1 MNLDSFTWSQQYHAN
16 GMNLSIQPFLKEYHK
31 QVYLL
36 QSKKNQIIPIKT
48 RQRIMDKIKMRY
60 GLI

>member
-1 MNLDSFTWSQQYHAN
+1 MNLDSFTWSQQYHAK
-16 GMNLSIQPFLKEYHK
+16 GMNLEIEPFLKDYHK
-31 QVYLL
+31 ELL

-48 RQRIMDKIKMRY
+48 RQKIMDKIKMRY